1 MGRGIV
7 IANTLTRR
15 VKNEMKTTYLK
26 KTVGGI
32 ILGFSLLLGIGIMS
46 TTTQAQYRDDRYEQE
61 RIRQERI
68 RQEQIRRQQEQY
80 GRDQYGR
87 DQDRNRRDGW
97 WNRNNRR
104 GRDADGYGN
113 YGGSFNLRQTALN
126 AGFADGAKEGRRD
139 RQNNDR
145 YDFRDES
152 NYQRGTR
159 DYSSRLGDRGIYM
172 RYYREAFEHGYADG
186 YAGY

>member
-1 MGRGIV
+1 
-7 IANTLTRR
+7 
-15 VKNEMKTTYLK
+15 MKTTYLK
-26 KTVGGI
+26 KTVGGF
-32 ILGFSLLLGIGIMS
+32 ILGFSLVLGLGIMS
-46 TTTQAQYRDDRYEQE
+46 TTAQGQYRSNDRYEQE
-61 RIRQERI
+61 RYRREQERI
-68 RQEQIRRQQEQY
+68 RQEQIRLEQERIRQEQIY

-87 DQDRNRRDGW
+87 DQDNRRDGR

-104 GRDADGYGN
+104 GKDADGYGN

-126 AGFADGAKEGRRD
+126 AGFAEGAKEGRRD

-152 NYQRGTR
+152 QWQRANK
-159 DYSSRLGDRGIYM
+159 DYSSRLGDRRIYE
-172 RYYREAFEHGYADG
+172 RYFREAFEHGYADG

>member
-1 MGRGIV
+1 
-7 IANTLTRR
+7 
-15 VKNEMKTTYLK
+15 MKTK
-26 KTVGGI
+26 NFKRTVGGF
-32 ILGFSLLLGIGIMS
+32 ILGISLLLGIGFMSS
-46 TTTQAQYRDDRYEQE
+46 TTAQGQYRVYDRYEQE
-61 RIRQERI
+61 RIRREQIRQEQIRQEQI
-68 RQEQIRRQQEQY
+68 RQEQIRRQQELYRNQ
-80 GRDQYGR
+80 DQYGR
-87 DQDRNRRDGW
+87 NQDRNRDGR

-126 AGFADGAKEGRRD
+126 AGFADGVKEGRKDRRD
-139 RQNNDR
+139 GQG
-145 YDFRDES
+145 YEFRDES
-152 NYQRGTR
+152 GYQKGTR

>member
-1 MGRGIV
+1 
-7 IANTLTRR
+7 
-15 VKNEMKTTYLK
+15 MKTTYLK
-26 KTVGGI
+26 KTVGGF
-32 ILGFSLLLGIGIMS
+32 ILGISLVLGLGIMS
-46 TTTQAQYRDDRYEQE
+46 TTTQAQYRRDETYEQQRYRRE
-61 RIRQERI
+61 QEQLRRQQEIMRQQEQYRQE
-68 RQEQIRRQQEQY
+68 EIRRQQEQY

-87 DQDRNRRDGW
+87 DQDRNRRDGRW
-97 WNRNNRR
+97 DRNNRR

-126 AGFADGAKEGRRD
+126 AGFADGAKEGRKD
-139 RQNNDR
+139 RQSNDR